1 MKKKKIELNWKRLP
15 ARARARTHTHTH
27 THTHTQLKAQLVQNG
42 PKGTEI
48 DRVDQIGPKQT

>member
-15 ARARARTHTHTH
+15 ARARTHTH

>member
-15 ARARARTHTHTH
+15 ARAR

>member
-15 ARARARTHTHTH
+15 AH